1 MSMDALTA
9 DTAELDQPHSS
20 AVASSGAF
28 ALRPISLTDPQ
39 LEYCLR
45 LAHQNMN
52 PYLERR
58 GEQFNDARWRELAP
72 QAEFYLIVEDVN
84 ATRENVGFF
93 SVRRDQDCPPALH
106 IGDVQV
112 EAAHQN
118 RNAGSTALRWIDD
131 LARSRGLT
139 ELTLNVF
146 RDNPALRLYERSGF
160 QLIDTQFY
168 KYKMRKILQRQ

>member
-1 MSMDALTA
+1 MDVLSA
-9 DTAELDQPHSS
+9 DTECLQLRHQS
-20 AVASSGAF
+20 VAATRNWAF
-28 ALRPISLTDPQ
+28 ALQPISVSDPQ

-72 QAEFYLIVEDVN
+72 QAEFHLIVDDASV
-84 ATRENVGFF
+84 TLENVGFF
-93 SVRRDQDCPPALH
+93 SVRRDPDCPPALH

-112 EAAHQN
+112 EATHQN
-118 RNAGSTALRWIDD
+118 RGAGSTALRCIEEI
-131 LARSRGLT
+131 ARSRGLT

-146 RDNPALRLYERSGF
+146 RDNPALRLYERLGF

-168 KYKMRKILQRQ
+168 KYKMRKTLHR